1 MKTFDSFSFGC
12 RVNQAEKEALDRELV
27 LKGYSRTTSEPDVY
41 ILNTCSVTHK
51 AEREAKQHIYQ
62 IHRQFPSTKIV
73 VTGCAAT
80 NWKKTNETIEGIDL
94 LVDNQSKEYIAE
106 ILEKR
111 YKLPKK
117 GPAVDAGS
125 QILVNDK
132 FMRSGRVIIKIQDGC
147 HRFCSFCIVPYLRG
161 LPVSVSTDT
170 LLDKVK
176 EFEKSNFKEVIV
188 TAINTEAYGRDSGET
203 FVNFLDRLFTET
215 NIPRFSFG
223 SIHPWTFT
231 QEFLDFYA
239 RYAQS
244 SRFVHFFHIPLQ
256 SGSNKILNLMKRG
269 YTREE
274 FIEKL
279 NKIKDL
285 NPFAFIGTDVIV
297 GYLEEEDADFEDT
310 YKFMEQTPISKF
322 HVFRFSTRQHT
333 AAFHMAKRL
342 KMPTVEQK
350 KARSERLRKLSEKK
364 YFEFIQTHVGH
375 QFEALILERRE
386 GEYQQ
391 ALLGNQILSMIKS
404 PEDRCGEIL
413 KVEIAEIQK
422 DKLLGRII

>member
-12 RVNQAEKEALDRELV
+12 RVNQAEKEALDRELAQR
-27 LKGYSRTTSEPDVY
+27 GYERTSAEPDVY

-62 IHRQFPSTKIV
+62 IHRQFPNTKIV

-80 NWKKTNETIEGIDL
+80 NWKKTNTPVEGIDL

-106 ILEKR
+106 IIEKR
-111 YKLPKK
+111 YKTAKK
-117 GPAVDAGS
+117 AFVGDLKA

-132 FMRSGRVIIKIQDGC
+132 FMRSGRIIIKIQDGC

-161 LPVSVSTDT
+161 LPSSILTQT
-170 LLDKVK
+170 LVDKVK
-176 EFEKSNFKEVIV
+176 QYENEGYKEVII
-188 TAINTEAYGRDSGET
+188 TAINTEAYGRDSGES
-203 FVNFLDRLFTET
+203 FVNFLDRLFSET
-215 NIPRFSFG
+215 TIPRFSFG

-231 QEFLDFYA
+231 DEFFNFYSK
-239 RYAQS
+239 YSSS

-279 NKIKDL
+279 NRIKEM

-310 YKFMEQTPISKF
+310 YRFMEETPISKF

-333 AAFHMAKRL
+333 AAYHMAKRL

-350 KARSERLRKLSEKK
+350 KARSEALRKLSERK
-364 YFEFIQTHVGH
+364 YGDFLQKHIGH
-375 QFEALILERRE
+375 EFEALMLERRE
-386 GEYQQ
+386 GDYQY
-391 ALLGNQILSMIKS
+391 ALLGNQILSAVQSDK
-404 PEDRCGEIL
+404 DRCGEIVKVTISDL
-413 KVEIAEIQK
+413 KK
-422 DKLLGRII
+422 GKLLGKIV